1 MRGVVILVLVL
12 NLLLLSWH
20 WLREPLMPA
29 VAPVLPERPDTPSLF
44 LLSESPAGG
53 VWGGSVANVAGS
65 CREVG
70 GFERLESA
78 RALEHLLGDSV
89 DRQMLV
95 RDRQVGDW
103 YWVYLP
109 PLPSPQEALRYQEE
123 LRAAGLESQLI
134 AEGALANAVVLGLFG
149 RRADADAVL
158 IRLRAL
164 KLAGEIREIPRLR
177 QEYWLRLPEGSHALE
192 RLRATSE
199 FSELKHRVSACSGV
213 AIEK

>member
-78 RALEHLLGDSV
+78 RALEHLLGESV

-95 RDRQVGDW
+95 RDRQVGEQ
-103 YWVYLP
+103 YWV
-109 PLPSPQEALRYQEE
+109 
-123 LRAAGLESQLI
+123 
-134 AEGALANAVVLGLFG
+134 
-149 RRADADAVL
+149 
-158 IRLRAL
+158 
-164 KLAGEIREIPRLR
+164 
-177 QEYWLRLPEGSHALE
+177 
-192 RLRATSE
+192 
-199 FSELKHRVSACSGV
+199 
-213 AIEK
+213 